1 MNALSTAVIL
11 LLVGSLACL
20 APLSN
25 RVRAGIGVASQAL
38 ATLLVWS
45 AMAPVLFHGQILL
58 GELAWAYP
66 MGTLRL
72 RLDALGA
79 FFLAWSL
86 PMTLLG
92 AIYAVGYL
100 RPFMDSKRHVGV
112 HYALLNLTSL
122 SFIVVYT
129 AEHALVFLLGWEIAA
144 LAAWLLVI

>member
-1 MNALSTAVIL
+1 MNALIGAVLVL
-11 LLVGSLACL
+11 LLGALACL
-20 APLSN
+20 LPVPN
-25 RVRAGIGVASQAL
+25 RTRAGVGVASQAV

-45 AMAPVLFHGQILL
+45 TITPVLFQGQILV
-58 GELAWAYP
+58 GELAWTYP
-66 MGTLRL
+66 VGTLLL

-92 AIYAVGYL
+92 AIYAVGYM
-100 RPFMDSKRHVGV
+100 RPFMDARRHLGV

-122 SFIVVYT
+122 SFILVYT